1 MSRSFFTLALLF
13 VVACGASLA
22 DQETGARAA
31 LDGRDFA
38 KALQLA
44 EAALA
49 DPAAAKDKAA
59 AWRLE
64 QIRLE
69 ALANDKQ
76 SAELLSSIERLAGS
90 YEKQI
95 TAPLMRSLADK
106 LKAAGDTQGA
116 INVLAAGDKRFP
128 SDHEAFLK
136 DIDALKSAGIDDA
149 ATEQLRQLG
158 YLD

>member
-1 MSRSFFTLALLF
+1 MSRSLFFLALMF
-13 VVACGASLA
+13 VVACGSSLA
-22 DQETGARAA
+22 EQETGARAA

-38 KALQLA
+38 KARQLA

-49 DPAAAKDKAA
+49 DPAAASDKAA

-69 ALANDKQ
+69 ALASDKQ
-76 SAELLSSIERLAGS
+76 SAELLSSIERLAGP

-106 LKAAGDTQGA
+106 LKAAGDTPGA
-116 INVLAAGDKRFP
+116 IEVLAAGDKRFP
-128 SDHEAFLK
+128 AEHEAFLK
-136 DIDALKSAGIDDA
+136 DIEAIKSAGIDDA

>member
-1 MSRSFFTLALLF
+1 MPRRLVFLALL
-13 VVACGASLA
+13 VLAACGTSLA
-22 DQETGARAA
+22 DQEAGARSA

-38 KALQLA
+38 KAISLA
-44 EAALA
+44 ETALK
-49 DPAAAKDKAA
+49 DPAAASDKAA

-76 SAELLSSIERLAGS
+76 GAAVLSSVQRLSADYS
-90 YEKQI
+90 AQI

-106 LKAAGDTQGA
+106 LKASGDVKGA
-116 INVLAAGDKRFP
+116 IDVLAEGDKRFP
-128 SDHEAFLK
+128 DQHDAFLK
-136 DIDALKSAGIDDA
+136 DIEALKSAGLDDA
-149 ATEQLRQLG
+149 ATEQLRSLG